1 MKNFYHIYLHYHF
14 WEQALLYLWFVL
26 VILIIYFIVFF
37 KPRFLIIT
45 ILGIICSSFLQN
57 IILKSYKKELNNANI
72 KNITMFEYNLKNL
85 QKIYSNSEL
94 INKELNEFY
103 NSNDKVKKI
112 SNNIKLVK

>member
-14 WEQALLYLWFVL
+14 WEQALLYLWLVL

-37 KPRFLIIT
+37 KPKFLIIT

>member
-14 WEQALLYLWFVL
+14 WEQALLYLWLVL

>member
-14 WEQALLYLWFVL
+14 WQQALLYLWLVL
-26 VILIIYFIVFF
+26 VILMIYFIAFF
-37 KPRFLIIT
+37 KPKFLIIT
-45 ILGIICSSFLQN
+45 ILGITCSSFLQN
-57 IILKSYKKELNNANI
+57 IILKNYKKELNNANI

-85 QKIYSNSEL
+85 QKIYSNSKL

-112 SNNIKLVK
+112 SSNIKLVK